1 MLIVGVCRVKCAK
14 HETLNSVIWGFRL
27 FGDGNIKG
35 KNRHE
40 KFSRV
45 FLNLERHKQ
54 RFPFFSVKLLV
65 PEIAVSFL
73 ETAQENVQV
82 PSSSPKT
89 DFQPKS

>member
-1 MLIVGVCRVKCAK
+1 M
-14 HETLNSVIWGFRL
+14 ETLKERTGMKS
-27 FGDGNIKG
+27 
-35 KNRHE
+35 
-40 KFSRV
+40 
-45 FLNLERHKQ
+45 FLKSFLSLERHKQ

-65 PEIAVSFL
+65 PEIAVSLL